1 VSADYDKIVCIDEWQ
16 PDDSSY
22 ENGYYPEGTR
32 EKAVY
37 FSPADVGN
45 VSLRPQ
51 WRYLFKKSRTRTP
64 WQFWME
70 IIAYRIGQVMDVPV
84 PPAYVGLSNREK
96 PSQAVYGAL
105 IEWFYS
111 QEERYVEGARLI
123 RPLIPD
129 FDDKTGKQHNLLTIL
144 RVPQFTNVPNPEE
157 NRNNL
162 AAYWARILT
171 FDTVIG
177 NVDRHPENWGIVRP
191 SEAKKGI
198 KEGIVSVR
206 PSPAFDNGTAMSYEQ
221 PEEHFS
227 RFDDEQ
233 YALRYLTKPRRARHH
248 MRWSLDEQGDM
259 NFFDFMRR
267 FVREFPQTKDSI
279 LGRLQFTE
287 AALRA
292 RLGGLPSIPVDEG
305 CRLTPRRLDFTLT
318 LVMKRAALLRRA
330 LEND

>member
-1 VSADYDKIVCIDEWQ
+1 MSADYDKIVCIDEWK

-37 FSPADVGN
+37 FSPDDVGDLP
-45 VSLRPQ
+45 LRNR
-51 WRYLFKKSRTRTP
+51 WRYLFKESRTWAP

-70 IIAYRIGQVMDVPV
+70 IMAYRIGQVMDVPV
-84 PPAYVGLSNREK
+84 PPALVGLSNREK
-96 PSQAVYGAL
+96 PGHPVYGAL

-123 RPLIPD
+123 GPHIPG
-129 FDDKTGKQHNLLTIL
+129 FDYETGRQHNLQTIL
-144 RVPQFTNVPNPEE
+144 GIPTFKEVPDPEE
-157 NRNNL
+157 NRRRL
-162 AAYWARILT
+162 VAHWAMILT

-177 NVDRHPENWGIVRP
+177 NVDRHPVNWGIVTP
-191 SEAKKGI
+191 LEHE
-198 KEGIVSVR
+198 EGLVSAR
-206 PSPAFDNGTAMSYEQ
+206 HSPAFDNGTAMSYEQ

-227 RFDDEQ
+227 RFDNEQ
-233 YALRYLTKPRRARHH
+233 YTLRHLTRPRQARHH

-267 FVREFPQTKDSI
+267 FVREFPETKDSI
-279 LGRLQFTE
+279 RGRLQFTE
-287 AALRA
+287 ADLRT

-305 CRLTPRRLDFTLT
+305 CRLTERRLNFTLM
-318 LVMKRAALLRRA
+318 LVMKRAAMLRRA